1 MQGGGGAHCRTPT
14 KRATPAQPTEAAAS
28 DGMIARSVPCRST
41 KSRALPSGVM
51 LLHAMATWKSI
62 DKIKVRAQ
70 GLRGRWDNSWLFF
83 GY

>member
-1 MQGGGGAHCRTPT
+1 
-14 KRATPAQPTEAAAS
+14 
-28 DGMIARSVPCRST
+28 MIARSVPCRST